1 MADESIVS
9 ACYTL
14 AASIMDSS
22 ITSATNFEAQMKFHI
37 VNAISSV
44 KRYCC
49 LDTIAEDYYNAVTN
63 LAIVYFNNQK
73 ALINNDKSDRLAS
86 KSQGSRS
93 ESYRDTTVSVSSGGI
108 PDYIKAMLPTP
119 KIKVVG

>member
-1 MADESIVS
+1 MAEETIIT
-9 ACYTL
+9 ACYNI
-14 AASIMDSS
+14 AFSIMDST
-22 ITSATNFEAQMKFHI
+22 IISATNFESQMKFHI

-44 KRYCC
+44 KRYCQVDEI
-49 LDTIAEDYYNAVTN
+49 LESHYNAVTN

-73 ALINNDKSDRLAS
+73 ALFNNDKSDRLAS